1 MEAEPNDDDLII
13 VGGSNVKGVLKAAI
27 NCAMH
32 GFQNIETLHTVLDN
46 IIRHDIWKYAS
57 TSRRGALG
65 EYKGF
70 WDWATFRLPDGMGIT
85 DPERLI
91 KMMEPWPETQRRL
104 MDLWVGKAK
113 EPPVKGGPSIN
124 PTGRR
129 GKTDE
134 EGTIG
139 ATPIVLTNTKSAEG
153 ILARLKRDHPEIAK
167 AFIEGEYPSAAAAG
181 RAAGIPWL
189 QKPSPLEQAQKAF
202 RRLTKEDRDAFDSWR
217 GGLEL

>member
-1 MEAEPNDDDLII
+1 MEVESNDDDLII

-91 KMMEPWPETQRRL
+91 KMMEPWPETQRKL
-104 MDLWVGKAK
+104 MDLWVEKAG
-113 EPPVKGGPSIN
+113 PPEGGN
-124 PTGRR
+124 PTGVNQHTK
-129 GKTDE
+129 GKE
-134 EGTIG
+134 E
-139 ATPIVLTNTKSAEG
+139 PIAPISSSKPINTTAEG
-153 ILARLKRDHPEIAK
+153 ILARLKRDHPEIAQ